1 MLRQTSSKRERRRN
15 TVERTLLK
23 AKDRL
28 LHVIAVIVLRAVFLA
43 EGARDAV
50 VGTGVRRV
58 RVAVVVIDTSLTE
71 GVVIVLV
78 HGILV

>member
-1 MLRQTSSKRERRRN
+1 MLRQPSSKGQRRRN
-15 TVERTLLK
+15 SVERTLLK

-28 LHVIAVIVLRAVFLA
+28 LHVIAMIALWAVFLA

-50 VGTGVRRV
+50 VGAGVRRV
-58 RVAVVVIDTSLTE
+58 RVAVVVIDTSLAE